1 MAGETTTSKVKNKA
15 QSAAKKG
22 SETTEEQLIYSNLL
36 NICMKIGLVTIVIS
50 FFLYV
55 SGIMT
60 PKLDI
65 NDVINNWSDAPK
77 AAAKADAGSAKAT
90 SAGGTV
96 TAGAEKKA
104 GGSAEKKTAYDKLLE
119 ENGIQHGWGWV
130 KLYGY
135 GDFLN
140 MFPIAFLAS
149 ITILCY
155 IAIIPTF
162 FRKKDTI
169 YATLAIIEVVILLG
183 AASGI
188 IAGGH

>member
-1 MAGETTTSKVKNKA
+1 MAGETTTSKLKNKA
-15 QSAAKKG
+15 QGAAKKG
-22 SETTEEQLIYSNLL
+22 SGASEEQLIYSNLL

-50 FFLYV
+50 FLLYV
-55 SGIMT
+55 SGIMA

-65 NDVINNWSDAPK
+65 NDVVKSWSDAPK
-77 AAAKADAGSAKAT
+77 AAAKVDAGGAKAV
-90 SAGGTV
+90 SANG
-96 TAGAEKKA
+96 AGSEKKA
-104 GGSAEKKTAYDKLLE
+104 GGKEEKKTAYDKLLE

-162 FRKKDTI
+162 FKKKDTI

-183 AASGI
+183 AASGL

>member
-1 MAGETTTSKVKNKA
+1 MAGETTTSKLKNKA
-15 QSAAKKG
+15 QGVAKKG
-22 SETTEEQLIYSNLL
+22 QEASEEQLIYSNLL
-36 NICMKIGLVTIVIS
+36 NICMKIGLVAIVLS
-50 FFLYV
+50 FFLYM
-55 SGIMT
+55 SGIMA

-65 NDVINNWSDAPK
+65 NDVVKNWSDAPK
-77 AAAKADAGSAKAT
+77 TAAKADAGGTKAS
-90 SAGGTV
+90 SAGS
-96 TAGAEKKA
+96 AGAEKKA
-104 GGSAEKKTAYDKLLE
+104 SAKEEKKTPYDKLLE
-119 ENGIQHGWGWV
+119 ENGIHHGWGWV
-130 KLYGY
+130 KLYSY

-162 FRKKDTI
+162 LKKKDTI

-183 AASGI
+183 AASGL

>member
-1 MAGETTTSKVKNKA
+1 MAGETTTSKLKNKA
-15 QSAAKKG
+15 QGAAKKG
-22 SETTEEQLIYSNLL
+22 SEVSEEQLIYSNLL
-36 NICMKIGLVTIVIS
+36 NICMKIGLVAIVIS

-55 SGIMT
+55 SGIMA

-65 NDVINNWSDAPK
+65 NDVIKNWSDATK
-77 AAAKADAGSAKAT
+77 VAAKADAGGVKAT
-90 SAGGTV
+90 GASS
-96 TAGAEKKA
+96 TASVGAEKKA
-104 GGSAEKKTAYDKLLE
+104 GAKEEKKTAYDKLLE
-119 ENGIQHGWGWV
+119 ENGVKHGWGWV

-162 FRKKDTI
+162 FKKKDTI

-183 AASGI
+183 AASGL